1 MEPSNK
7 FHTSLGIYN
16 SREAKRVS
24 ERKVPDAMS
33 AFEDLEV
40 METVSFFSYLGG
52 FWVFFWLFFFR

>member
-1 MEPSNK
+1 MEPSKK

-16 SREAKRVS
+16 SGEAKRVS

-40 METVSFFSYLGG
+40 METVSFFSDLGG
-52 FWVFFWLFFFR
+52 FWVFFLVVFF